1 MKDKESGQN
10 DRSVK
15 NYLDEALANGHQI
28 IPLMID
34 PLLMMSAITYWW
46 NLGDDNRVMAREEQ
60 QWERIRGK
68 RARIKRKEIF
78 I

>member
-1 MKDKESGQN
+1 
-10 DRSVK
+10 
-15 NYLDEALANGHQI
+15 
-28 IPLMID
+28 MID

-68 RARIKRKEIF
+68 EYIYF
-78 I
+78 ILFNNSS